1 MKGREVIR
9 LTGGFC
15 VFVHIPVCLLMTSL
29 EVLPASH
36 TTLTNRQRYT
46 QAALIVPI
54 VKSFRPTSVF
64 LLFDPLPILS

>member
-1 MKGREVIR
+1 
-9 LTGGFC
+9 
-15 VFVHIPVCLLMTSL
+15 MTSL

-36 TTLTNRQRYT
+36 TMLTNGHT

>member
-1 MKGREVIR
+1 
-9 LTGGFC
+9 
-15 VFVHIPVCLLMTSL
+15 MTSL

-36 TTLTNRQRYT
+36 TMLTNGQRYT
-46 QAALIVPI
+46 QAALTEPI

>member
-1 MKGREVIR
+1 
-9 LTGGFC
+9 
-15 VFVHIPVCLLMTSL
+15 MTSL

-36 TTLTNRQRYT
+36 TMLTNGQRHT

-54 VKSFRPTSVF
+54 VKGFRPTSVF